1 MVKTIK
7 TASRGEGKTAK
18 PDFARWKYTPFGA
31 NAPPFPRRG
40 HFYRRYAL
48 RCLWGQILS
57 GEQTSPSGWKYRAAG
72 IGVHFLQ
79 AQPGRH
85 VFLSRQRRGC
95 MILPKEAALY
105 DCKGRPRKARR
116 ARLKS
121 DHLKSDRLT
130 SPFWLSPISS
140 RHFEQSREIS
150 RHYADC
156 RIWEKSHL
164 TQRPS
169 EVWQSDCLYFL
180 KPQISNL
187 KPILNRIYDNLLK

>member
-95 MILPKEAALY
+95 MVLPKEAAIY
-105 DCKGRPRKARR
+105 DCKGCPRKARR

-121 DHLKSDRLT
+121 DRLTVWRLLFNCLYILKS
-130 SPFWLSPISS
+130 
-140 RHFEQSREIS
+140 QN
-150 RHYADC
+150 
-156 RIWEKSHL
+156 
-164 TQRPS
+164 
-169 EVWQSDCLYFL
+169 
-180 KPQISNL
+180 SNL
-187 KPILNRIYDNLLK
+187 FPPPSSIVR

>member
-121 DHLKSDRLT
+121 DCLTVWHL
-130 SPFWLSPISS
+130 LS
-140 RHFEQSREIS
+140 H
-150 RHYADC
+150 
-156 RIWEKSHL
+156 
-164 TQRPS
+164 
-169 EVWQSDCLYFL
+169 CLYFL
-180 KPQISNL
+180 KSQISFLPLPQLWYN
-187 KPILNRIYDNLLK
+187 IYIHLE